1 VCARL
6 CSGAAIGYA
15 TRVQAMVMRAL
26 GEPDRLELLE
36 LPDPQPGPDQISVDV
51 EAIGCNFADVL
62 ICRGAYQWKPELPF
76 SPGSEVAGR
85 VRALGPGVRGFS
97 PGQRVAAQLGHGGYA
112 TVAVA
117 DLRRVQR
124 LPEGMAAADAAAL
137 GIAYQTAYLALAD
150 RARIA
155 PGETLLVQAAAGGVG
170 LAAVQI
176 GHALGARVI
185 AGAGADDKLA
195 LCAQHGASEG
205 VNTRAEGWDERVR
218 ALTGGRGADVIY
230 ESVGGD
236 VLERSL
242 KCIAWGGRLLV
253 IGFSSGEIPALRLN
267 RVMLKHI
274 SVVGV
279 NLGGYHQH
287 QPELLA
293 ATMQRL
299 FELYAQG
306 LRPLIHARYPLA
318 EAPRALAALASRQ
331 SVGKLILEP

>member
-1 VCARL
+1 
-6 CSGAAIGYA
+6 
-15 TRVQAMVMRAL
+15 MVMRAL
-26 GEPDRLELLE
+26 GEPDGLELAE
-36 LPDPQPGPDQISVDV
+36 LPDPLPGPGQISVDV

-62 ICRGAYQWKPELPF
+62 LCRGSYQLRPALPF

-85 VRALGPGVRGFS
+85 VRALGPDVRGLS
-97 PGQRVAAQLGHGGYA
+97 IGQRVAAQLGYGGYA
-112 TVAVA
+112 SIALA
-117 DLRRVQR
+117 DARRVQP
-124 LPEGMAAADAAAL
+124 LPEAMASADAAAL

-150 RARIA
+150 RARIQ

-176 GHALGARVI
+176 GSALGARVI
-185 AGAGADDKLA
+185 AGAGSADKLA
-195 LCAQHGASEG
+195 LCKQHGAHEL
-205 VNTRAEGWDERVR
+205 VNTREDGWDERVR
-218 ALTGGRGADVIY
+218 ALTSGRGADVIY

-253 IGFSSGEIPALRLN
+253 IGFSSGEIPAVRLN

-274 SVVGV
+274 SLVGV
-279 NLGGYHQH
+279 NLGGYHER

-293 ATMQRL
+293 ESTARL
-299 FELYAQG
+299 FALYAQG

-318 EAPRALAALASRQ
+318 QAARALAALASRQ
-331 SVGKLILEP
+331 TTGKLILEP

>member
-1 VCARL
+1 MR
-6 CSGAAIGYA
+6 
-15 TRVQAMVMRAL
+15 AMVMRAL
-26 GEPDRLELLE
+26 GEPDRLELVE
-36 LPDPQPGPDQISVDV
+36 LPDPQPGPDQISIDV

-62 ICRGAYQWKPELPF
+62 ICRGAYQLKPELPF

-85 VRALGPGVRGFS
+85 VRALGSNVRGLS
-97 PGQRVAAQLGHGGYA
+97 VGQRVAAQLGLGGYA
-112 TVAVA
+112 TIAVA
-117 DLRRVQR
+117 DARRVQP
-124 LPEGMAAADAAAL
+124 LPDGMPAADAAAL
-137 GIAYQTAYLALAD
+137 GIAYQTAYLALVD

-176 GHALGARVI
+176 GRALGARVI

-195 LCAQHGASEG
+195 LCAQHGAHEG

-236 VLERSL
+236 VFERSL

-253 IGFSSGEIPALRLN
+253 IGFSSGEIPAVRLN

-274 SVVGV
+274 AVIGL

-293 ATMQRL
+293 QSTQRL
-299 FELYAQG
+299 FALYADG
-306 LRPLIHARYPLA
+306 LRPLIHARYPLI
-318 EAPRALAALASRQ
+318 EAARALAALAGRQ
-331 SVGKLILEP
+331 TAGKLILSP

>member
-1 VCARL
+1 L
-6 CSGAAIGYA
+6 CSTAQISYA
-15 TRVQAMVMRAL
+15 RGVHAMTMRSL
-26 GEPDRLELLE
+26 GEPDRLELVE
-36 LPDPQPGPDQISVDV
+36 LPDPQPGPDQIAIDV

-62 ICRGAYQWKPELPF
+62 ICRGAYQLKPELPF

-85 VRALGPGVRGFS
+85 VRAIGPGVRGFS
-97 PGQRVAAQLGHGGYA
+97 PGQRVSAQLGYGGYA

-117 DLRRVQR
+117 DVRRVQP
-124 LPEGMAAADAAAL
+124 LPEGMAAVDAAAL
-137 GIAYQTAYLALAD
+137 GIAYQTAYLALVD

-176 GHALGARVI
+176 GRALGARVI
-185 AGAGADDKLA
+185 AGAGSDDKLA
-195 LCAQHGASEG
+195 LCLEHGAHEG
-205 VNTRAEGWDERVR
+205 VNTRAAGWDERVR
-218 ALTGGRGADVIY
+218 ALTAGRGADVIY
-230 ESVGGD
+230 ESVGGE
-236 VLERSL
+236 VLERSM

-274 SVVGV
+274 SVVGL
-279 NLGGYHQH
+279 NLGGYHEH

-293 ATMQRL
+293 AGMQRL

-306 LRPLIHARYPLA
+306 LRPVIHARYPLA
-318 EAPRALAALASRQ
+318 EAPRALAALASR
-331 SVGKLILEP
+331 STSGKLVLEP